1 MYVCICNAIREAEL
15 RAVAHR
21 TSGDAE
27 EAYAALGKVPNCGHC
42 LCDADGIL
50 FEERELTCK
59 KVAA

>member
-21 TSGDAE
+21 TSGTAE
-27 EAYAALGKVPNCGHC
+27 QAYAALGKVPNCGNC
-42 LCDADGIL
+42 LCEAEQIL

-59 KVAA
+59 RVAA